1 MTTLKKRTVEYKQTL
16 GPGDRYQTVRF
27 NTDQNE
33 TKSGLST
40 PSDCWEC
47 SNSWGT
53 CIVKAKVSGRVFP
66 GSSVGKE
73 SACRAG
79 SKPGIWSLGWED
91 ALKKEMAIHSVF
103 LSGKSRGQ
111 RRLVG
116 YSPWDCK
123 RLGQLD
129 WACAHT
135 YTHTLS
141 GQEDRSNG
149 SSFTGKQNQGKRSVH
164 LPMHRWV
171 PFPSRIFSSKIAIHN
186 QGSRNYYR
194 ERTSLDVRSFFPNYL
209 IHIEVL
215 SATTKWM
222 KV

>member
-135 YTHTLS
+135 YIHTRYQARKITLMEVPS
-141 GQEDRSNG
+141 QGNKIKEKGVSTFPRTGEYHFRAEFSVLKLPSIIKG
-149 SSFTGKQNQGKRSVH
+149 AEIITGKELVLMSGV
-164 LPMHRWV
+164 
-171 PFPSRIFSSKIAIHN
+171 FS
-186 QGSRNYYR
+186 QT
-194 ERTSLDVRSFFPNYL
+194 TSS
-209 IHIEVL
+209 I
-215 SATTKWM
+215 
-222 KV
+222 